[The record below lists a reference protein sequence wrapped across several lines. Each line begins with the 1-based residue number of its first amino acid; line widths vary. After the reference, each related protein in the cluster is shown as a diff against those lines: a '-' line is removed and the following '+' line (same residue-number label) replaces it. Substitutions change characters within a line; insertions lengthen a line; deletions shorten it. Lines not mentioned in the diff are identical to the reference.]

1 MDRLGLDAPE
11 LWRLARLVHPTPIDR
26 LRRRPGLSPPA
37 AAVFTPAG
45 PPALQAGPLRHRYER
60 TAPLALDVSSLRLY
74 PGERVALVGGNG
86 AGKSTL
92 LLALRGAVPAG
103 PVTTT
108 GRVVHVPQDPDLSL
122 LCETVEEELALG
134 PAEAGLHG
142 AALSAGVRQA
152 ASDFGVEN
160 LLPMA
165 PQALSRGQR
174 QRVAV
179 AAAVAT
185 APAVLALDEPTA
197 GQDSASLERLM
208 VGLRAFPGA
217 LLFATHDLR
226 LTLRHATRAI
236 VMVDGQ
242 IVRDG
247 PPQEALRALPE
258 PSPLPLPPLA
268 QLCVSLGLPP
278 LEPEALAALVE
289 PGP

>member
-1 MDRLGLDAPE
+1 M
-11 LWRLARLVHPTPIDR
+11 
-26 LRRRPGLSPPA
+26 
-37 AAVFTPAG
+37 
-45 PPALQAGPLRHRYER
+45 
-60 TAPLALDVSSLRLY
+60 
-74 PGERVALVGGNG
+74 
-86 AGKSTL
+86 
-92 LLALRGAVPAG
+92 
-103 PVTTT
+103 
-108 GRVVHVPQDPDLSL
+108 
-122 LCETVEEELALG
+122 G

-142 AALSAGVRQA
+142 EALQARVRSEA
-152 ASDFGVEN
+152 EAFGVEH
-160 LLPMA
+160 LLHMA

-185 APAVLALDEPTA
+185 DPAVLALDEPTA

-236 VMVDGQ
+236 VMVEGQ

-247 PPQEALRALPE
+247 PPQEALQALPE

-268 QLCVSLGLPP
+268 QLCARLGLPP
-278 LEPEALAALVE
+278 LDPEALAALVE
-289 PGP
+289 PSP